1 MTTTVIST
9 VETETAALT
18 YNGGNLLITG
28 TGGVIDTSGDAL
40 SFVSTA
46 SQLLGQAI
54 MLLHQTLAH
63 LTTHDFA
70 FA

>member
-1 MTTTVIST
+1 
-9 VETETAALT
+9 
-18 YNGGNLLITG
+18 
-28 TGGVIDTSGDAL
+28 VIDTSGDAL